1 MQNEQLLWE
10 GSPSQ
15 LKNINY
21 YLVCILFIWLIF
33 PIFYMIWIYLKT
45 NKTKYI
51 FTNERFIYSEG
62 VFNKSTDQIELYR
75 IKDIRLYESFFM
87 RLFGLGNILI
97 ITSDK
102 TYHHLNLNAIKEP
115 EIVKDLLRQ
124 AVEEIREI
132 KKVREID
139 YK

>member
-1 MQNEQLLWE
+1 
-10 GSPSQ
+10 
-15 LKNINY
+15 
-21 YLVCILFIWLIF
+21 
-33 PIFYMIWIYLKT
+33 
-45 NKTKYI
+45 
-51 FTNERFIYSEG
+51 